1 MNRSHFSVYLTIVA
15 LVAAIAVVAIV
26 EIRGAQHSNTTPT
39 DESPHAAAQLPNAAS
54 AGAPIDVV
62 FVVDATGSMG
72 GLIDGARRTVF
83 DIAAQTA
90 AQNPQSTIRF
100 GLVAYRDRQ
109 DSWTTQVHPLTE
121 DIDAIYAS
129 LRELRAHGG
138 GDTPEA
144 VNDGLLAALER
155 NPWSSHPEA
164 RRSIFLI
171 GDAPPQT
178 QYDDDVPWQESI
190 ASARQRDI
198 YVHAIQCGH
207 NRQTE
212 HAWRAI
218 AQAGAGVYQQLAQ
231 DGNVGAHAT
240 AVDDDLA
247 GIGRRMGATH
257 VPYGAAGER
266 DAQRRS
272 LELGRSLS
280 APEAAARVTHQ
291 ARTGRFGGGGSGD
304 LVDRY
309 GSGAL
314 AFEDIDRRLL
324 PSTLQGMS
332 DSALREHLDTQVAER
347 RALADEAEALIEA
360 RDEELAPE
368 EGGGAPSLHRT
379 LGEVISGGR

>member
-1 MNRSHFSVYLTIVA
+1 MNRSYFSVYLTLVA
-15 LVAAIAVVAIV
+15 LVAAVAVVTIF
-26 EIRGAQHSNTTPT
+26 EIRSSQRVETSSGT
-39 DESPHAAAQLPNAAS
+39 ESPTLEPQTPNATAVGE
-54 AGAPIDVV
+54 AIDVV
-62 FVVDATGSMG
+62 FVIDATGSMG

-90 AQNPQSTIRF
+90 AQNPESTIRF

-121 DIDAIYAS
+121 DIDAVYAA

-171 GDAPPQT
+171 GDAPPQM
-178 QYDDDVPWQESI
+178 QYDDDVPWQESVDD
-190 ASARQRDI
+190 ARQRDI
-198 YVHAIQCGH
+198 TVHAIQCGH

-212 HAWRAI
+212 QTWRAI
-218 AQAGAGVYQQLAQ
+218 AQAGGGLYQQLAQ

-247 GIGRRMGATH
+247 GIGRRIGATH
-257 VPYGAAGER
+257 VPYGAAEEQA
-266 DAQRRS
+266 AQSRS
-272 LELGRSLS
+272 LDLGRSLS

-291 ARTGRFGGGGSGD
+291 ARTGRFGGGGTGD

-332 DSALREHLDTQVAER
+332 DSALREHLDAQVDER
-347 RALADEAEALIEA
+347 RELVDEAEALIEA
-360 RDEELAPE
+360 RRQELEHA
-368 EGGGAPSLHRT
+368 EGDAAPSLHHT
-379 LGEVISGGR
+379 LGEAIGGR